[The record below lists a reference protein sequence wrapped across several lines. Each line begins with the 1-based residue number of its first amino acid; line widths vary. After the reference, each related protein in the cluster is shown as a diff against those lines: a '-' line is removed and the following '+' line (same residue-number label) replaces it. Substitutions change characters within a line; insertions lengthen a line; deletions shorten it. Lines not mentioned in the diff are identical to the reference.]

1 MGIVKE
7 NAGGGQ
13 AVQIRGSGLGMPAQ
27 ATDPIVQVV
36 HRDEENV
43 GVPAPVDEGCDKE

>member
-1 MGIVKE
+1 MSVVKE
-7 NAGGGQ
+7 NSGTRKT
-13 AVQIRGSGLGMPAQ
+13 VQIRGPGLRMPAQ

-43 GVPAPVDEGCDKE
+43 GFSAPVDGGRKKE